1 MAGNDLIDTSISSC
15 EGQMPTGGHEVPRGA
30 ARRVRVFVPIELLP
44 QTIDV
49 IDSHDLHEKAD
60 LHVVPAHS
68 PPGPAAAAGAGRA
81 GPQQFYIGDFE
92 PDTGDISESPAPG
105 DGAGRQGLSPAPGDG
120 AGRQGF
126 PLVGA
131 PAEPA
136 QCGVGPLVGALA
148 EPAQCGVAADR
159 GAIDEGDGQWFCEQC
174 WRQEAELGEQEAPAE
189 PVPAEQA
196 EQATGTGP
204 PRFFPRTGIGDVG
217 SGSLA
222 AVPLFPVLTVLG
234 GAELWDEEGGV
245 IKQKGT
251 VYSDP
256 DRESWGERVFTDA
269 EEALLQANAR
279 AAASWLLLQ
288 SRAAG

>member
-1 MAGNDLIDTSISSC
+1 MT
-15 EGQMPTGGHEVPRGA
+15 TGGHEVPRGV

-92 PDTGDISESPAPG
+92 PDIGDISESPAPG
-105 DGAGRQGLSPAPGDG
+105 DGAGRQG
-120 AGRQGF
+120 F
-126 PLVGA
+126 
-131 PAEPA
+131 
-136 QCGVGPLVGALA
+136 PLVGALA

-256 DRESWGERVFTDA
+256 DRESWGEKGGVICGSVNYDPDRDIRDDEGGVIKQGGTVYSDPDRESWGERVFTDA

-279 AAASWLLLQ
+279 AVASWLLLQ